1 MNFKMKVNLLVLIS
15 FVFLLIGCGGLQLGG
30 PEDSEQLKQEKA
42 YMAARKEFALTLQK
56 YNDYY
61 ATADEETK
69 AKWKKDIDPVFRQV
83 DKALDG
89 WKLAIDNDWD
99 PAVQEQTF
107 LKLKSDLIILLVDVF
122 TKEE

>member
-1 MNFKMKVNLLVLIS
+1 MKKNIAFVLVMLLSVTMMGCPGMQ
-15 FVFLLIGCGGLQLGG
+15 IGGENDT
-30 PEDSEQLKQEKA
+30 PEQKQAKA

-61 ATADEETK
+61 ATAGMETQV
-69 AKWKKDIDPVFRQV
+69 KWKEKIDPMFRQV

-89 WKLAIDNDWD
+89 WMLAIDNNWD

-122 TKEE
+122 VNKEG